1 MSNHAIVD
9 AGNRLVVYLTQSRKI
24 FRVPTHLRSEL
35 EALCDEAADGVA
47 ATHPSLAPIAAALR
61 DCAGP
66 HWRPASRT
74 TLRKLSL
81 NVTNACNMA
90 CRYCYANE
98 GEYGSPQGMMTR
110 EVARQSVD
118 ALFDHFETIGAVQ
131 FFGGEPLLNVPAI
144 EAVCEA
150 LRERHATGRL
160 AELPLLGLVTNG
172 TIVNERVERVL
183 EENRI
188 HVTVSFDGPPDV
200 NDRVR
205 PLKGGRVVGDAILE
219 NARRLAAASGQ
230 PVGVEATWSRAQQDA
245 GLSLSEMV
253 GYLRRAFDTQ
263 DVHVA
268 PVCLPDSHPLQPRGL
283 ADFPRSV
290 PAFTEQV
297 LNGDYATFSK
307 YRLGLGAYVRGLAS
321 DIFCDAGLGV
331 LSVGSTGRVYPC
343 FMFIDDDEFDMGS
356 VFDPD
361 LFTGARFRA
370 VYDRFAT
377 ASKRSS
383 EQCGPCAFRT
393 VCSGCL
399 GANRI
404 ETGDPFRVSEETCRM
419 NHAFHEAML
428 VAADRVSTRG

>member
-9 AGNRLVVYLTQSRKI
+9 AGNSLVVYLTQPRKI
-24 FRVPTHLRSEL
+24 FRVPTHLRDEL
-35 EALCDEAADGVA
+35 ETLCGDAAGGF
-47 ATHPSLAPIAAALR
+47 ATDSHELAPIAAALR

-66 HWRPASRT
+66 RWVPASRT
-74 TLRKLSL
+74 TLRKVSL

-98 GEYGSPQGMMTR
+98 GEYGSPQGMMTQ
-110 EVARQSVD
+110 EVARRSVER
-118 ALFDHFETIGAVQ
+118 LFGHFEAIGAVQ
-131 FFGGEPLLNVPAI
+131 FFGGEPLMNVAAI
-144 EAVCEA
+144 ETVCAA
-150 LRERHATGRL
+150 LRERQASGEL
-160 AELPLLGLVTNG
+160 AELPTLGLVTNG

-183 EENRI
+183 AENGI
-188 HVTVSFDGPPDV
+188 HVTVSFDGPPAV
-200 NDRVR
+200 NDEVR
-205 PLKGGRVVGDAILE
+205 PLKGHRVVSDAILA
-219 NARRLAAASGQ
+219 NARRLAAASGR

-245 GLSLSEMV
+245 GLSLDDVV
-253 GYLRRAFDTQ
+253 GYLRAAFDTR

-268 PVCLPDSHPLQPRGL
+268 PVCLPEGHPYRPHGL

-290 PAFTEQV
+290 PAFTDQV
-297 LNGDYATFSK
+297 LGGDHATFSK
-307 YRLGLGAYVRGLAS
+307 YRSSLGAYVRGLAS

-331 LSVGSTGRVYPC
+331 LSVSSTGRVYPC

-361 LFTGARFRA
+361 LFTGARYRA
-370 VYDRFAT
+370 IYGRFAA
-377 ASKRSS
+377 ASKRQS

-404 ETGDPFRVSEETCRM
+404 ETGDPFRVSDETCSM

-428 VAADRVSTRG
+428 LAADRVGSRG